1 MKIELTISEY
11 KRLLD
16 LVFLGNIVLGL
27 PNSTSEDSRAY
38 DKLTRD
44 IFAYCPLVGMGENVH
59 IMNDELYPSD
69 AYCNGGIMQK
79 LLDYEDT
86 MIYDILAEELARRD
100 LDGCDVDGEDN
111 DKLLSRMGEYIADF
125 SANGFEHIFDE
136 NVG

>member
-1 MKIELTISEY
+1 MKIELTIAEY
-11 KRLLD
+11 RRLLD

-27 PNSTSEDSRAY
+27 PRPNSDESRAY

-44 IFAYCPLVGMGENVH
+44 IFSYCPLVGLGDNVH

-69 AYCNGGIMQK
+69 RYVDSGVMQK

-86 MIYDILAEELARRD
+86 MVYDILSEELARRD
-100 LDGCDVDGEDN
+100 LDGLDVDGEDN
-111 DKLLSRMGEYIADF
+111 DKLLSRMGEYF
-125 SANGFEHIFDE
+125 NEFTQHGFEHLYDD

>member
-1 MKIELTISEY
+1 MKIELSLAEY
-11 KRLLD
+11 RRLLD

-27 PNSTSEDSRAY
+27 PNPNAEESRLY

-44 IFAYCPLVGMGENVH
+44 IFSYCPIVGMGENVH
-59 IMNDELYPSD
+59 IVNDELFPSD
-69 AYCNGGIMQK
+69 KYCDAGVMQK

-100 LDGCDVDGEDN
+100 LDGLDVDGEDN
-111 DKLLSRMGEYIADF
+111 DKLLNRMGEYF
-125 SANGFEHIFDE
+125 NEFTQHGFDHLYDE